1 MANLMRIHYIA
12 GINSDRVQVSI
23 ENQEEKL
30 FSEDYAFGYNASS
43 SRKNAEYSRQDHEN
57 AIKYGWKTAHP
68 FKPFIGDIINELKEN
83 FQINEQD
90 IVYSGYNVFNG
101 KDFAPEDIEQFANR
115 LK

>member
-43 SRKNAEYSRQDHEN
+43 SKKNAEYSRQDHEN

-68 FKPFIGDIINELKEN
+68 FQPFIGDILNVLKEN
-83 FQINEQD
+83 FQISEQS
-90 IVYSGYNVFNG
+90 IVFTGYNVFTGN
-101 KDFAPEDIEQFANR
+101 DFDSTDERFSN
-115 LK
+115 LFK